1 VTTIEVKE
9 SFKMP
14 YIRSSRKRGFAL
26 SIVLWI
32 VAALL
37 FGIATLSS
45 LSKDTIGL
53 SKGLQKKLKTE
64 LTAED
69 VLESFKFYLLTA
81 SYDNNSLQNATLDD
95 FRYKFPKKLIVDG
108 RWYAISRDINIS
120 ITDVSALL
128 HVNYAS
134 PKSIAFIL
142 TDNDQRQLRYTIADS
157 LKDWKDKDNSVSLN
171 GAENSKY
178 ELQKGVNY
186 KIRNNPAIQS
196 VAELRLVNGIDAIA
210 EKKWKKLKQNFYYGN
225 GSAINLTLISA
236 KYLAYILKLN
246 SIEANALVNVR
257 KQDLQKFIE
266 SVNKL
271 KTFDDDMMGFFQ
283 SRAYKIKVVV
293 NFKGA
298 RSVLTTIIDF
308 RKTRDHLYTVIS
320 YKLL

>member
-1 VTTIEVKE
+1 M
-9 SFKMP
+9 S
-14 YIRSSRKRGFAL
+14 YIQSSSKKGFAL

-32 VAALL
+32 VTALL

-45 LSKDTIGL
+45 LSKNTINL
-53 SKGLQKKLKTE
+53 SKGLQEKLKTE

-128 HVNYAS
+128 NVNYAPS
-134 PKSIAFIL
+134 ESIAFIL
-142 TDNDQRQLRYTIADS
+142 SDNDQRQLRYTIADS
-157 LKDWKDKDNSVSLN
+157 LKDWKDKDNTVSLN

-178 ELQKGVNY
+178 ELQKRVNY

-196 VAELRLVNGIDAIA
+196 VAELRLVNGIDSIA
-210 EKKWKKLKQNFYYGN
+210 DEKWNKLKENFYYGN
-225 GSAINLTLISA
+225 GSMVNLALISP

-246 SIEANALVNVR
+246 TIEANALIELR
-257 KQDLQKFIE
+257 KKNLKKFIQN
-266 SVNKL
+266 VYKL
-271 KTFDDDMMGFFQ
+271 KVFNSDAMGFYQ
-283 SRAYKIKVVV
+283 SREYKITIAVKSK
-293 NFKGA
+293 NTK
-298 RSVLTTIIDF
+298 SILTTIINF
-308 RKTRDHLYTVIS
+308 RKTRDYLYTTIS